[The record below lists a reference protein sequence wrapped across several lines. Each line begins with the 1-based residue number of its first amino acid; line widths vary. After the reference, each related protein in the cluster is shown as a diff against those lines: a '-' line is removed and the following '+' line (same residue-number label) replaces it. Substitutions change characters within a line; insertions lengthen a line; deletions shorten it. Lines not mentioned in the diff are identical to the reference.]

1 MKQCRGGGGD
11 GGGRVHLKDIPLDN
25 VFLNQVDLETK
36 IETSVDE
43 EVVAQG
49 LDSPYSA
56 SSSSNQI
63 TATSVNTIRSP
74 ANCCRRI
81 NNMHRG

>member
-1 MKQCRGGGGD
+1 MKQCRGGGD

-43 EVVAQG
+43 EVVDQG

-56 SSSSNQI
+56 SSSSTDNGHLCEYNSF
-63 TATSVNTIRSP
+63 TRELLSP
-74 ANCCRRI
+74 N
-81 NNMHRG
+81 